1 MAAVVIATA
10 IANTNC
16 LCTIRRV
23 HFFLSLALSLA
34 RLSFF
39 FFSKDIVEGASLFS
53 IPLYYIQFSA
63 GVCQT
68 FSTIRNS
75 CVGTVFHLSYM
86 VDGIKE
92 RWCAYILF
100 SLSLFLYLSRHS
112 DIQTVTTQYMYIC
125 TRIFVPFFS
134 RRVVGFIAFCFIL
147 FTLALKNV
155 SLHCRSLISFGN
167 AAHRH
172 SYIQLLLFTSNCILS
187 LSFFSFRF
195 VVLVYRTIYYF
206 FTWYPNSK

>member
-16 LCTIRRV
+16 LYTIRRV

-34 RLSFF
+34 RSSFF

-100 SLSLFLYLSRHS
+100 SLSLSLSLASFGYTNRNNT
-112 DIQTVTTQYMYIC
+112 IYVYMHKNL
-125 TRIFVPFFS
+125 R
-134 RRVVGFIAFCFIL
+134 AIL
-147 FTLALKNV
+147 FTARRRFY
-155 SLHCRSLISFGN
+155 C
-167 AAHRH
+167 
-172 SYIQLLLFTSNCILS
+172 LLLHFIYSSTEKCFSS
-187 LSFFSFRF
+187 LSFAHFIWQRSPSTF
-195 VVLVYRTIYYF
+195 VHTVTSIHI
-206 FTWYPNSK
+206 